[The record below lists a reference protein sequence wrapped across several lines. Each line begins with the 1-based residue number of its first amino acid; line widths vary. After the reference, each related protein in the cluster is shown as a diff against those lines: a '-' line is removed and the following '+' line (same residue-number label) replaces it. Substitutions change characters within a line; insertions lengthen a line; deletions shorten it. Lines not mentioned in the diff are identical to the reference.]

1 MSLVIRA
8 DAVFSLRLVELPMP
22 TGSSDP
28 DVLLDWLLES
38 MGLVRRRQDG
48 SAGEPHSSA
57 LHRMMRSALLSDP
70 LKGWDSKELGDE
82 TGLSNTGVHHQ
93 VSKLRECGLVSAQV
107 DGKWHR
113 HVLRGGSI
121 TAATRL
127 SGSQARSVLGIR
139 LAELSSVVNPS
150 ETRMEVDSEDN
161 DLPFSIRI
169 AENRPRREGITPT
182 DELARDLGLAGDSP
196 REGDDLASRVLSE
209 LGSRGHPVTLIA
221 LSESLSDSRGR
232 VNTIVERMRASGLL
246 ERVPMLDRIP
256 QDVFSGL
263 MRQHDARGEGW
274 LMTKGGLG
282 RLDESVSKGLVEGVV
297 EGSLDIDAV
306 RSILSAVPSED
317 QRILLNTLGGRMPF
331 GFRLAAS
338 DHKGVSERVLRLA
351 DRTLRRI
358 ATVAERLD
366 GALAGKS

>member
-1 MSLVIRA
+1 
-8 DAVFSLRLVELPMP
+8 
-22 TGSSDP
+22 
-28 DVLLDWLLES
+28 
-38 MGLVRRRQDG
+38 
-48 SAGEPHSSA
+48 
-57 LHRMMRSALLSDP
+57 
-70 LKGWDSKELGDE
+70 
-82 TGLSNTGVHHQ
+82 
-93 VSKLRECGLVSAQV
+93 
-107 DGKWHR
+107 
-113 HVLRGGSI
+113 
-121 TAATRL
+121 
-127 SGSQARSVLGIR
+127 
-139 LAELSSVVNPS
+139 
-150 ETRMEVDSEDN
+150 
-161 DLPFSIRI
+161 
-169 AENRPRREGITPT
+169 
-182 DELARDLGLAGDSP
+182 
-196 REGDDLASRVLSE
+196 
-209 LGSRGHPVTLIA
+209 VTLIA

-232 VNTIVERMRASGLL
+232 VNTIVERMRSSGIL

-351 DRTLRRI
+351 DRTIRRI
-358 ATVAERLD
+358 ETVAERLE